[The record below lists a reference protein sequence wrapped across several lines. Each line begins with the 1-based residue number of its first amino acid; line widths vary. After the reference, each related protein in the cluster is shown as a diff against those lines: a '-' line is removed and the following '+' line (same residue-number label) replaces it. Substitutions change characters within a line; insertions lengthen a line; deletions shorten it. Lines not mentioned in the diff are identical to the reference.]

1 MFDDFEKKYDHAE
14 KSGEGNAQL
23 NKMKSQ
29 FYSAHENLITIYQDI
44 PFYSYLPTKGMYG
57 PILFTITVNC
67 ENIKFNNIKVYASI
81 NNCRPSEKN
90 NNFIFK
96 IKGKNQ
102 FKFKFNHPAN

>member
-14 KSGEGNAQL
+14 KSGEGNVQL

-29 FYSAHENLITIYQDI
+29 FYSAHENLITIYQYI

-67 ENIKFNNIKVYASI
+67 ENIKLKSKVRGYEIKKDRVLGL
-81 NNCRPSEKN
+81 
-90 NNFIFK
+90 
-96 IKGKNQ
+96 IKQTRVQNELGKEN
-102 FKFKFNHPAN
+102 